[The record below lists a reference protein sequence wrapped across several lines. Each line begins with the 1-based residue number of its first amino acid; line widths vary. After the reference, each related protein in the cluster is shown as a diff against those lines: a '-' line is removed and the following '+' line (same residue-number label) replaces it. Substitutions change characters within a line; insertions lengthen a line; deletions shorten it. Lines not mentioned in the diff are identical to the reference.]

1 MPPDLSNRQ
10 DGAIKKGEEHLL
22 KMFSSDGAA
31 LALAATEWDVEE
43 EFRSL
48 IDMARNGDSPR
59 DKLGAIKV
67 LNQRARE
74 IAELNGLV
82 VRGKFTARGQTP
94 DGQDLEIS
102 QSSSRLITSL
112 RDGIPSDGNSPFFN
126 RARKPIDSQPQ
137 LSREPDSGGS
147 DKVADD

>member
-1 MPPDLSNRQ
+1 MPPDLSNKQ
-10 DGAIKKGEEHLL
+10 NGAIKKGEEHLL
-22 KMFSSDGAA
+22 KLFSSDGAA

-82 VRGKFTARGQTP
+82 VRGKFTAKGEGP
-94 DGQDLEIS
+94 DGQNVEVS

-126 RARKPIDSQPQ
+126 RARQPLDSQPK
-137 LSREPDSGGS
+137 LSDKPDSGGG
-147 DKVADD
+147 DAVGAD